1 MIAMLVGTVALMT
14 FILITYGRFGAYAC
28 VALVLNVMMI
38 LGVMAVIG
46 TTLTLPGIAGFVLTI
61 GAAVDANVL
70 INERIREERVRG
82 RRVGQALEMGYK
94 EASRAIFDANITNI
108 IAAVLMFM
116 FGTGPIKGFAVVL
129 IIGIAT
135 SVFTAVSL
143 TRMWVAGWLRRTRP
157 ADLNI

>member
-1 MIAMLVGTVALMT
+1 
-14 FILITYGRFGAYAC
+14 
-28 VALVLNVMMI
+28 
-38 LGVMAVIG
+38 
-46 TTLTLPGIAGFVLTI
+46 
-61 GAAVDANVL
+61 
-70 INERIREERVRG
+70 
-82 RRVGQALEMGYK
+82 
-94 EASRAIFDANITNI
+94 
-108 IAAVLMFM
+108 MFT